1 MKHLLWLLSATI
13 LASLFLT
20 GCKSDHTQPPVN
32 IIPQPLQVELQ
43 KGHFILTSETNIV
56 FDLRNTEVAT
66 VVDLFRSQINQSTGM
81 LLSTSTYMDHHGGQ
95 GIYFFL
101 DAAADTLGNEG
112 YVLEVVRT
120 AVKLTACKPA
130 GLFRAMQ
137 SVYQLMPPEVYDTTR
152 QNVTWQIP
160 CVKIHDKP
168 GFGWRGM
175 HLDVS
180 RHFFDVDFVKRYID
194 LIAMHKMNVFHWHLT
209 DDNGWRIE
217 IKKYP
222 KLTEVGA
229 WRVDRESLPWN
240 DTTPPQPGEKAT
252 YGGFYTQEQIREVVA
267 YAAARHIMVVPE
279 IEMPGHASAAIAAY
293 PELACTDGPFY
304 VMPGGYW
311 PIEDIFCAGN
321 DKTFEVLE
329 GVLDEVIELFPAPYV
344 HIGGDEATKTHW
356 ETCPKCQKRMRDHQ
370 LANTHELQSY
380 FVKRIEKYLIS
391 KNKKL
396 IGWDEILEGGLAP
409 EATVMSWRGIDGGI
423 QAAREG
429 HDVVMSPVT
438 HCYLDYYQA
447 NPDFEPNG
455 IGGLITLKRAY
466 SFHPVPAD
474 LTAEQAKHILGGQG
488 NVWTEYI
495 HTPAHVEYMAVP
507 RMAALAEALWTAPQQ
522 KNWDSFR
529 QRIETQFDRYD
540 VLGVNYSEGS
550 YAVEFKTN
558 FDSTNRKFTVELT
571 TEQISPEIRYTTDGT
586 VPTPQSELYKNPLTI
601 DSPVTLRAA
610 IFTAG
615 IMNETFSEKR
625 IAFHQALGAKVNY
638 ARPPSNKYP
647 GQGATTLVDGLQGS
661 MRHHDGL
668 WQGFYGDDMEVEID
682 LGATRTISSV
692 TGSFMQYQAIW
703 IFMPETMEVFLSED
717 GINYSTAGTAVNT
730 TDRKKDD
737 GFPEELQVRFAETPA
752 RYIRVKAT
760 NGGVCP
766 AWHPGAGDTTWI
778 FADEIIVR

>member
-1 MKHLLWLLSATI
+1 M
-13 LASLFLT
+13 
-20 GCKSDHTQPPVN
+20 
-32 IIPQPLQVELQ
+32 
-43 KGHFILTSETNIV
+43 LTSETNII
-56 FDLRNTEVAT
+56 FDVPNTEVAT
-66 VVDLFRSQINQSTGM
+66 VVNLFRSQISKSTGM
-81 LLSTSTYMDHHGGQ
+81 LLNTSTYMDHQGGQ
-95 GIYFFL
+95 AIYFML
-101 DAAADTLGNEG
+101 DSAADTLGKEG
-112 YVLEVVRT
+112 YVIEVVRT
-120 AVKLTACKPA
+120 AINITAYKPA

-137 SVYQLMPPEVYDTTR
+137 SVYQLMPPEVYDTTK
-152 QNVTWQIP
+152 QNITWRIP
-160 CVKIHDKP
+160 CVNIYDKP
-168 GFGWRGM
+168 VFGWRGM

-194 LIAMHKMNVFHWHLT
+194 LIAMHKMSVFHWHLT

-222 KLTEVGA
+222 KFTEVGA
-229 WRVDRESLPWN
+229 WRVDRESQPWN
-240 DTTPPQPGEKAT
+240 ERTPPQPGDSAT

-267 YAAARHIMVVPE
+267 YAAERHIMVVPE

-321 DKTFEVLE
+321 EKTFEVLE
-329 GVLDEVIELFPAPYV
+329 GVLDEIIELFPAPYI

-356 ETCPKCQKRMRDHQ
+356 ETCPKCRKRMHDHQ

-423 QAAREG
+423 EAARQG

-438 HCYLDYYQA
+438 HCYFDYFQA
-447 NPDFEPNG
+447 NADFEPEG
-455 IGGLITLKRAY
+455 PGGLITLKRVY
-466 SFHPVPAD
+466 SFNPVPTD
-474 LTAEQAKHILGGQG
+474 LTATQAKHILGGQG

-495 HTPAHVEYMAVP
+495 PTPELAEYMAIP

-571 TEQISPEIRYTTDGT
+571 TEQLSPEIRYTTDGT
-586 VPTPQSELYKNPLTI
+586 VPTLQSELYTSPLTI
-601 DSPVTLRAA
+601 DSSVTLRAA
-610 IFTAG
+610 IFSAG

-625 IAFHQALGAKVNY
+625 IVFHQALGAKVNY
-638 ARPPSNKYP
+638 TSPPSNKYP

-668 WQGFYGDDMEVEID
+668 WQGFYGDDMELEID
-682 LGATRTISSV
+682 LGATHTINSV

-703 IFMPETMEVFLSED
+703 IFMPETMEVSLSED
-717 GINYSTAGTAVNT
+717 GINYALAGAAINT
-730 TDRKKDD
+730 TDRKKEG
-737 GFPEELQVRFAETPA
+737 GFPEELQVKFAETPA
-752 RYIRVKAT
+752 RYVRVKAT

-766 AWHPGAGDTTWI
+766 SWHPGAGDTTWI
-778 FADEIIVR
+778 FADEIIVI

>member
-1 MKHLLWLLSATI
+1 MRNLHWLLSATI
-13 LASLFLT
+13 LASLFVA
-20 GCKSDHTQPPVN
+20 GCQSNKAQLAIN
-32 IIPQPLQVELQ
+32 IIPQPLEVEVQ
-43 KGHFILTSETNIV
+43 KGYFVLTPETKLV
-56 FDLRNTEVAT
+56 FVEVDSAIAT
-66 VVDLFRSQINQSTGM
+66 TVDLFRKQISKSTGM
-81 LLSTSTYMDHHGGQ
+81 LLQTISPNAHSGGQ
-95 GIYFFL
+95 SIFFIL
-101 DAAADTLGNEG
+101 DAAADSLGQEG
-112 YVLEVVRT
+112 YLIQIVRNSVLITAYQRT
-120 AVKLTACKPA
+120 
-130 GLFRAMQ
+130 GLFRATQ
-137 SVYQLMPPEVYDTTR
+137 TIYQLLPTEIYDNTTH
-152 QNVTWQIP
+152 NITWQMP
-160 CVKIHDKP
+160 CVKIYDKP
-168 GFGWRGM
+168 SFGWRGM

-222 KLTEVGA
+222 KLTDVGA
-229 WRVDRESLPWN
+229 WRVDRESQPWN
-240 DTTPPQPGEKAT
+240 ERTPPQPGDSAT
-252 YGGFYTQEQIREVVA
+252 YGGFYTQDQIREVVA

-279 IEMPGHASAAIAAY
+279 IEMPGHASAALAAY
-293 PELACTDGPFY
+293 PDLACTDGPFY

-321 DKTFEVLE
+321 EKTFEVLE
-329 GVLDEVIELFPAPYV
+329 GVLDEVIELFPSQYI

-356 ETCPKCQKRMRDHQ
+356 ETCPKCQKRIRDEK
-370 LANTHELQSY
+370 LANTYELQSY

-429 HDVVMSPVT
+429 HDVVMCPVT

-455 IGGLITLKRAY
+455 IGGLTTLKRSY
-466 SFHPVPAD
+466 SFDPVPAD
-474 LTAEQAKHILGGQG
+474 LTAKEAKHILGGQG

-495 HTPAHVEYMAVP
+495 ATPEHAEYMAMP

-522 KNWDSFR
+522 KCWDNFR

-540 VLGVNYSEGS
+540 IMGINYSEGS
-550 YAVEFKTN
+550 YAVGFKTQY
-558 FDSTNRKFTVELT
+558 DSTNQQYTVEFT
-571 TEQISPEIRYTTDGT
+571 TEQLSPTIRYTTDGSE
-586 VPTPQSELYKNPLTI
+586 PTAKSMLYDKPLAI
-601 DSPVTLRAA
+601 DSSVTLRAA
-610 IFTAG
+610 IFSG
-615 IMNETFSEKR
+615 DVMNETFSEKR
-625 IAFHQALGAKVNY
+625 IAFHQALGAKVKY
-638 ARPPSNKYP
+638 TSPPSNQYP

-661 MRHHDGL
+661 IRHHDGF
-668 WQGFYGDDMEVEID
+668 WQGFYGDDMAVEID
-682 LGATRTISSV
+682 LGTTRTISNV
-692 TGSFMQYQAIW
+692 TGSFMQYQALW
-703 IFMPETMEVFLSED
+703 IFMPETLEVSVSTD
-717 GINYSTAGTAVNT
+717 GVNYSEAGTVANT
-730 TDRKKDD
+730 IDRKKDK
-737 GFPEELQVRFAETPA
+737 GFGEELQVKFSEIPA
-752 RYIRVKAT
+752 RYIRIKAT

>member
-1 MKHLLWLLSATI
+1 MKHFHWLLLAAI
-13 LASLFLT
+13 LASLFVT
-20 GCKSDHTQPPVN
+20 GCKSNETQLPVN
-32 IIPQPLQVELQ
+32 IIPQPLQVEVQ
-43 KGHFILTSETNIV
+43 KGNFILTPDTKIIYNKADTAIA
-56 FDLRNTEVAT
+56 AT
-66 VVDLFRSQINQSTGM
+66 VDLFRKQISESTGM
-81 LLSTSTYMDHHGGQ
+81 MLQTITYDAHTGGQ
-95 GIYFFL
+95 SILFMMDG
-101 DAAADTLGNEG
+101 AADTLGKEG
-112 YVLEVVRT
+112 YTLEIVRT
-120 AVKLTACKPA
+120 AINITAWQVA
-130 GLFRAMQ
+130 GLYRATQ
-137 SVYQLMPPEVYDTTR
+137 TILQLLPPAVYDSTSHDI
-152 QNVTWQIP
+152 TWRMP
-160 CVKIHDKP
+160 CIKIYDKP
-168 GFGWRGM
+168 RFSWRGM

-240 DTTPPQPGEKAT
+240 DATPPLPGEEAT
-252 YGGFYTQEQIREVVA
+252 YGGFYTQDQIRDVVA

-279 IEMPGHASAAIAAY
+279 IEMPGHASAAMAAY
-293 PELACTDGPFY
+293 PELACTDGPFF

-321 DKTFEVLE
+321 EKTFEVLE
-329 GVLDEVIELFPAPYV
+329 GVLDEVIELFPSQYI

-356 ETCPKCQKRMRDHQ
+356 ETCPKCQKRIRDEK
-370 LANTHELQSY
+370 LANTYELQSY

-429 HDVVMSPVT
+429 HDVVMCPVT

-455 IGGLITLKRAY
+455 IGGLTTLKRAY
-466 SFHPVPAD
+466 SFDPVPAD
-474 LTAEQAKHILGGQG
+474 LTAKEAKHILGGQG

-495 HTPAHVEYMAVP
+495 PTPEHAEYMAVP

-522 KNWDSFR
+522 KDWDSFR
-529 QRIETQFDRYD
+529 ERLETQFDRFD
-540 VLGVNYSEGS
+540 IMGVNYSEGS

-558 FDSTNRKFTVELT
+558 YDTINGKLT
-571 TEQISPEIRYTTDGT
+571 IEFATEQLSPEIRYTTDGS
-586 VPTPQSELYKNPLTI
+586 VPTPQSELYKNPLAI
-601 DSPVTLRAA
+601 DSSVTLRAA
-610 IFTAG
+610 IFTG
-615 IMNETFSEKR
+615 GVMNETFSEKR
-625 IAFHQALGAKVNY
+625 IAYQQALGAKVKY
-638 ARPPSNKYP
+638 TSPPSNKYP
-647 GQGATTLVDGLQGS
+647 GLGTTTLVDGLRGS
-661 MRHHDGL
+661 MRHHDGF

-682 LGATRTISSV
+682 LGAPRTISTV
-692 TGSFMQYQAIW
+692 TGSFMQFQNVW
-703 IFMPETMEVFLSED
+703 IFLPETMEVSLSED
-717 GINYSTAGTAVNT
+717 GINYTEAGTVTNT
-730 TDRKKDD
+730 TDRKKDLA
-737 GFPEELQVRFAETPA
+737 FREELKVQFAETPA
-752 RYIRVKAT
+752 RFIRVKAT

-778 FADEIIVR
+778 FADEIIVK